1 MFDCLKSAGSVF
13 AFRATGMNA
22 MTRTPSPDE
31 KIVQDALL
39 RILREHG
46 LEPRE
51 GRVSVRL
58 VNAPWPRDRTYTV
71 IIASHPARLALL
83 GVLRRTTR
91 TGETRAVGVWVLN
104 ESEARQLCAGGSIG
118 VV

>member
-1 MFDCLKSAGSVF
+1 MARQAQSLHSAVH
-13 AFRATGMNA
+13 TGMNA
-22 MTRTPSPDE
+22 MTRTPPPDE

-39 RILREHG
+39 RVLREHG

-51 GRVSVRL
+51 GWVSVRL
-58 VNAPWPRDRTYTV
+58 VNALWSRERTYTV

-91 TGETRAVGVWVLN
+91 SAETRAVGVWVLN
-104 ESEARQLCAGGSIG
+104 ESEAHQLCAGAAINM
-118 VV
+118 V